1 MKKKLL
7 PILIIAAFATLIMAY
22 DEKERIL
29 EQENQ

>member
-7 PILIIAAFATLIMAY
+7 PILIIAAFTTLILAY

-29 EQENQ
+29 EEEK